1 MNEKPIVAAIVE
13 LTKSTRELVE
23 SNRRV
28 ERILA
33 DIDQALEKLPRQPST
48 GAPLVKI
55 T

>member
-1 MNEKPIVAAIVE
+1 MNEKAIVDALKE

-23 SNRRV
+23 SNQRV

-33 DIDQALEKLPRQPST
+33 DIDQALANMPRQPST